1 MVVYCTYYITPYWS
15 IIHVY
20 YIYGMP
26 HIGSLGWFLSNGA
39 GIIIHKKIYM
49 EEKTVYSCVL
59 CYYECMITYVLIN
72 F

>member
-1 MVVYCTYYITPYWS
+1 MVMSCTYYITPYWS

-39 GIIIHKKIYM
+39 DIIMHKKIYIW
-49 EEKTVYSCVL
+49 KRKLYTVVYFAI
-59 CYYECMITYVLIN
+59 MN
-72 F
+72 A